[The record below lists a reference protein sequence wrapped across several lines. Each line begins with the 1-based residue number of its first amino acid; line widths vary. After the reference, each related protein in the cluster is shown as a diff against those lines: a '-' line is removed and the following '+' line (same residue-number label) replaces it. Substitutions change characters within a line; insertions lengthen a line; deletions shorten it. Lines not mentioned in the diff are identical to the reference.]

1 MDMSWQAMLRE
12 AANASFEKE
21 IETLADAEHDTRSP
35 VDLPQAKIQKLS
47 EKILGLPHKGIV
59 LLFSRYCFRISPEE
73 TETFFQMENAKGRFR
88 FYRELLSA
96 GMSLRQ
102 GQVISDDSLSQACEI
117 AQEAYMRTELKEDPT
132 VDSTGKSRTR
142 IVLQRIGKAVAVAA
156 ITCMLLFSTAMA
168 VNAQFR
174 ESVITWVIE
183 TFDKYSGFEV
193 QSDGQDGPK
202 DPTAYQAGY
211 LPDGAI
217 LVDTEKQPEEEP
229 DLVVYEYSISESES
243 FEIMISQAGST
254 VFFDTENTK
263 IEPFEKDGVTGY
275 FFGKNDLNYICFER
289 DGCFFAVCGSVD
301 RDELIKVAAGIT
313 KK

>member
-21 IETLADAEHDTRSP
+21 IETLADAEHDTRSS
-35 VDLPQAKIQKLS
+35 VDLPQAKIRKLS
-47 EKILGLPHKGIV
+47 EKILGLPHQGIA
-59 LLFSRYCFRISPEE
+59 LLFSRYCFRISPKE

-96 GMSLRQ
+96 SMGLRQ

-117 AQEAYMRTELKEDPT
+117 AQEAYLRTELKEDAT
-132 VDSTGKSRTR
+132 VVSAGKSRTR
-142 IVLQRIGKAVAVAA
+142 IVLRRIGKAVAVAA

-193 QSDGQDGPK
+193 QSDGENTQPDLQRYK
-202 DPTAYQAGY
+202 PTY
-211 LPDGAI
+211 LPDGAELQNTFDLPEFI
-217 LVDTEKQPEEEP
+217 TYKYRVGDSDYFSIQLNYADTQIYVDTENA
-229 DLVVYEYSISESES
+229 DIESL
-243 FEIMISQAGST
+243 
-254 VFFDTENTK
+254 D
-263 IEPFEKDGVTGY
+263 KDGVTGY
-275 FFGKNDLNYICFER
+275 LFKKDGLNYVCFER
-289 DGCFFAVCGSVD
+289 DGGSFSVYGSLD
-301 RDELIKVAAGIT
+301 VDELIKIAAGIM